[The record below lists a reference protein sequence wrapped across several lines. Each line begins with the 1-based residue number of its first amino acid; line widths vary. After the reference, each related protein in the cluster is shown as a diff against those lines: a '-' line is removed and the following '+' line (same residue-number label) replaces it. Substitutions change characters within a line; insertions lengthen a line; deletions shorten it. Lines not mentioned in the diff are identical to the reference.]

1 MAKRFVAIWFRHL
14 LTDREIRRKPELR
27 GVPFVMAAPERGRMV
42 IKAANI
48 IAQQKG
54 INVNMVVADCRAI
67 LPELQ
72 VFDND
77 PALAEK
83 LLNAL
88 AEWCLRYTPMVAVD
102 MPDGLILDVTGC
114 AHLWGG
120 EHHYLKD
127 LVTRMRAFGYDVRA
141 AIADT
146 VGAAWAVSRFGQVTP
161 LIEEGKQAEAIAP
174 LPVAALRLETSTIE
188 KLDKLGLCQVGS
200 FINMP
205 RSALRRR
212 FSKSLLT
219 RLDQALGQEIEIIQ
233 PIRPIEPYSE
243 RLPSLEPIRTAPG
256 IEIALRKLLEAL
268 CERLTKENKGLR
280 HAIFKG
286 YRIDG
291 LMQQIQITTGRPSRN
306 VDHLFKL
313 FEIKICG
320 IMPALGIELFVI
332 EAPVVEDIITLQDAL
347 WNSKNTNERDIAE
360 LLDRLSIKVG
370 VNSIHRYIPDEHFWP
385 ERSMKIASTFEEEAQ
400 IEWDEDLPRPVHLLR
415 KPEAIEVT
423 VPIPDY
429 PPMLF
434 VYKGKLHN
442 ITKADGPER
451 IEQEWWIEEGL
462 YRDYYCVE
470 DESGARYWLFR
481 LGHYNSGE
489 PKWFIHGFFA

>member
-1 MAKRFVAIWFRHL
+1 M
-14 LTDREIRRKPELR
+14 
-27 GVPFVMAAPERGRMV
+27 MAAPERGRMV

-48 IAQQKG
+48 IAEQKG
-54 INVNMVVADCRAI
+54 IRVNMVVADCRAI

-72 VFDND
+72 VLDND

-88 AEWCLRYTPMVAVD
+88 AEWCLRYTPIVAVD
-102 MPDGLILDVTGC
+102 LPDGLLLDVTGC

-120 EHHYLKD
+120 EHSYLKE
-127 LVTRMRAFGYDVRA
+127 LVTRLRAFGYDVRG

-146 VGAAWAVSRFGQVTP
+146 IGTAWAVSRYGQATP
-161 LIEEGKQAEAIAP
+161 LIEAGKQAEALTP
-174 LPVAALRLETSTIE
+174 LPPAALRLETAIIE
-188 KLDKLGLCQVGS
+188 KLEKLGLYHIGS
-200 FINMP
+200 FIHMP

-212 FSKSLLT
+212 FGKSLLM
-219 RLDQALGQEIEIIQ
+219 RLDQALGQEMETIQ
-233 PIRPIEPYSE
+233 PIKPIEAYAE

-268 CERLTKENKGLR
+268 CERLAKENKGLR
-280 HAIFKG
+280 KAVFKG

-291 LMQQIQITTGRPSRN
+291 IMQQIQITTSRPSRN

-320 IMPALGIELFVI
+320 IMPALGIELFAL
-332 EAPVVEDIITLQDAL
+332 EAPVVEEINTLQDAL
-347 WNSKNTNERDIAE
+347 WNSKKTNERDIAE
-360 LLDRLSIKVG
+360 LLDRLAVKVG
-370 VNSIHRYIPDEHFWP
+370 ITAIHRYIPDEHFWP
-385 ERSMKIASTFEEEAQ
+385 ERSIKIATSFEEDGQ
-400 IEWDEDLPRPVHLLR
+400 TDWDEDLPRPVHLLP
-415 KPEAIEVT
+415 KPQPIEVT

-434 VYKGKLHN
+434 VYKGKAHN

-481 LGHYNSGE
+481 LGHYNSSE